1 MGAVALASSGSL
13 TGNAVRVRNDSSKG
27 QGQAPRPGSYEYYE
41 YGSYYSDAGSARGS
55 KSKALPHAGAT
66 EYEYVYYDDDKYEGA
81 GAQPAASRPS
91 TQPMGR
97 PGNNMGED
105 PMLLSTRMAL

>member
-1 MGAVALASSGSL
+1 MTKRPLE
-13 TGNAVRVRNDSSKG
+13 GNAVCVRNGSSNG
-27 QGQAPRPGSYEYYE
+27 QVQTPRPKPAQGAYEYYD
-41 YGSYYSDAGSARGS
+41 YGSSYSNAGSVRGS